1 MGRSGARHFTT
12 SHRVVNRASWSRRQA
27 GRLLWG
33 WLLTALPPP
42 AATSGLGADDTGER
56 RAGRRST
63 APGGDRAAV
72 RSRQQ
77 HGRRGGGR
85 NGGAMLRLVPGP
97 WRQRGGAWPCLTA
110 LCWPAQPG
118 GRRRHKIRRD
128 WGRQLRQPG
137 RRWRPGPRLVVVVDG
152 GGAAGALA
160 LAGVTHPVGLVS
172 RRRGEAALSHPPA
185 PQPPGTRGRQPPKGP
200 RQRRLHAW
208 AHRRDTPG
216 ETVAVDGAGGHRTP
230 WWGCSPTAR
239 GSPPGVPPV
248 AIRSGLVADPAGQ
261 RRLAAGCCPEL
272 WATPVASW
280 PWVVRRWSVAV
291 PCADARVQLGVETP
305 RPGADRAI
313 APTPPGRLGRFA
325 RGTGL
330 ALRWRAD
337 GQIPVPVPAWSH
349 TAAPTCA
356 DGWALV
362 RPPRWPARYG
372 VHAGAEP
379 EGVQC
384 PRAAL
389 ELWLTGLPRAA

>member
-33 WLLTALPPP
+33 WLLTALLPP

-239 GSPPGVPPV
+239 GSPP
-248 AIRSGLVADPAGQ
+248 
-261 RRLAAGCCPEL
+261 RRAPGGHTL
-272 WATPVASW
+272 WAGGGPGGATAPGS
-280 PWVVRRWSVAV
+280 RLLSRAV
-291 PCADARVQLGVETP
+291 GHP
-305 RPGADRAI
+305 RGEL
-313 APTPPGRLGRFA
+313 TVGR
-325 RGTGL
+325 
-330 ALRWRAD
+330 
-337 GQIPVPVPAWSH
+337 Q
-349 TAAPTCA
+349 
-356 DGWALV
+356 ALV
-362 RPPRWPARYG
+362 RRGALCRRPGPARRG
-372 VHAGAEP
+372 DATAG
-379 EGVQC
+379 GGSC
-384 PRAAL
+384 HRAY
-389 ELWLTGLPRAA
+389 PP